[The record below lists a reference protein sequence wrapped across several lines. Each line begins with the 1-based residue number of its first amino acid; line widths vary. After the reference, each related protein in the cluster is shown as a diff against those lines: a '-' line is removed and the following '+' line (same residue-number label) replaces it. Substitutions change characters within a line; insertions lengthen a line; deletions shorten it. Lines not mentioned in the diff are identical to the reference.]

1 VIVVAK
7 YLDSDGVL
15 YLWNKIKSAFV
26 KKESGKGLSTNDF
39 TTALM
44 NKLNGIASGANN
56 YVHPSYTSRASGLY
70 KIVVDAT
77 GHISQAAAVTKADIT
92 ALGIPAQDTTY
103 SNMGG
108 ATASAAGKAG
118 LVPAPAAGKQL
129 SFLRGDGTWVVP
141 TDTKITVDTAMS
153 ATSTNP
159 VQNKVITAYL
169 GDMEDDL
176 TAKIN
181 AVLPEPPTQVSNNP
195 YFLQVNVSGSTS
207 APTIDMN
214 WAIPDVA
221 TSNHNGFMSAEMAS
235 KLNAFQ
241 NASAYALKSD
251 IVGMYKYKGSVAN
264 SSNLPTSGQTK
275 GDVYNIVNASSYG
288 PAGTNVAWDGSAWD
302 ALGGLFEIES
312 ITNAEIDAICV

>member
-1 VIVVAK
+1 MAK

-77 GHISQAAAVTKADIT
+77 GHISQVAAVTKADIT

-312 ITNAEIDAICV
+312 ITNAEIDAICA

>member
-1 VIVVAK
+1 
-7 YLDSDGVL
+7 
-15 YLWNKIKSAFV
+15 
-26 KKESGKGLSTNDF
+26 
-39 TTALM
+39 
-44 NKLNGIASGANN
+44 
-56 YVHPSYTSRASGLY
+56 
-70 KIVVDAT
+70 
-77 GHISQAAAVTKADIT
+77 
-92 ALGIPAQDTTY
+92 
-103 SNMGG
+103 
-108 ATASAAGKAG
+108 
-118 LVPAPAAGKQL
+118 
-129 SFLRGDGTWVVP
+129 
-141 TDTKITVDTAMS
+141 
-153 ATSTNP
+153 
-159 VQNKVITAYL
+159 
-169 GDMEDDL
+169 
-176 TAKIN
+176 
-181 AVLPEPPTQVSNNP
+181 
-195 YFLQVNVSGSTS
+195 
-207 APTIDMN
+207 MN

>member
-1 VIVVAK
+1 MAK

-77 GHISQAAAVTKADIT
+77 GHISQVAAVTKADIT
-92 ALGIPAQDTTY
+92 ALGIPAQDT
-103 SNMGG
+103 
-108 ATASAAGKAG
+108 
-118 LVPAPAAGKQL
+118 
-129 SFLRGDGTWVVP
+129 
-141 TDTKITVDTAMS
+141 KITVDTVMS

-195 YFLQVNVSGSTS
+195 YFLQVKVSGSTS

-214 WAIPDVA
+214 WAIPDIA

-288 PAGTNVAWDGSAWD
+288 PAGTNVAWDGSTWD

>member
-1 VIVVAK
+1 MAK

-77 GHISQAAAVTKADIT
+77 GHISQVAAVTKADIT
-92 ALGIPAQDTTY
+92 ALGIPAQ
-103 SNMGG
+103 
-108 ATASAAGKAG
+108 
-118 LVPAPAAGKQL
+118 
-129 SFLRGDGTWVVP
+129 
-141 TDTKITVDTAMS
+141 DTKITVDTAMS

-195 YFLQVNVSGSTS
+195 YFLQVKVSGSTS

>member
-1 VIVVAK
+1 MAK

-15 YLWNKIKSAFV
+15 YLWNKIKSTFV

-77 GHISQAAAVTKADIT
+77 GHISQVAAVTKTDIT

-103 SNMGG
+103 SNMTG

-118 LVPAPAAGKQL
+118 LVPAPTAGKQT
-129 SFLRGDGTWVVP
+129 SFLRGDGTWVIPPNTTYGVV
-141 TDTKITVDTAMS
+141 TGNS
-153 ATSTNP
+153 NGLATP
-159 VQNKVITAYL
+159 EMYNKVNSGL
-169 GDMEDDL
+169 V
-176 TAKIN
+176 AKASFSGLVLQLKAQN
-181 AVLPEPPTQVSNNP
+181 DAVLSSVEIPTTDVIDIENTYP
-195 YFLQVNVSGSTS
+195 VTS
-207 APTIDMN
+207 KAVDNILGNFVQTKEITE
-214 WAIPDVA
+214 I
-221 TSNHNGFMSAEMAS
+221 ES
-235 KLNAFQ
+235 KAQ
-241 NASAYALKSD
+241 NALNIANSAQADVDNIAQSL
-251 IVGMYKYKGSVAN
+251 VGVYIYKGSVTN

-288 PAGTNVAWDGSAWD
+288 APGTNVAWDGSKWD

-312 ITNAEIDAICV
+312 ITNTEIDAICV

>member
-1 VIVVAK
+1 MAK

-77 GHISQAAAVTKADIT
+77 GHISQVAAVTKADIT

-103 SNMGG
+103 ANMTG
-108 ATASAAGKAG
+108 ATASVAGKAG
-118 LVPAPAAGKQL
+118 LVTAPAAGKQNA
-129 SFLRGDGTWVVP
+129 FLCGDGSWAVP
-141 TDTKITVDTAMS
+141 TNTTYEVVNENSNGLMTPAM
-153 ATSTNP
+153 
-159 VQNKVITAYL
+159 L
-169 GDMEDDL
+169 
-176 TAKIN
+176 
-181 AVLPEPPTQVSNNP
+181 
-195 YFLQVNVSGSTS
+195 
-207 APTIDMN
+207 
-214 WAIPDVA
+214 
-221 TSNHNGFMSAEMAS
+221 S
-235 KLNAFQ
+235 KLESINEVYSMATNAKELA
-241 NASAYALKSD
+241 NEAYNTIGTLETNIEATYAKKAD
-251 IVGMYKYKGSVAN
+251 VVGMYKYKGSVTN
-264 SSNLPTSGQTK
+264 SSNLPTNNQTK